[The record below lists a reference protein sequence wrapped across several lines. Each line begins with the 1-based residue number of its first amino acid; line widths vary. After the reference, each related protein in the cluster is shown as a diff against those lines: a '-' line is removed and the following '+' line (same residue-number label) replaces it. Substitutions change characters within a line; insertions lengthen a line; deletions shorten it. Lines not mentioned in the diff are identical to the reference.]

1 MELSAR
7 ESEMGGGYGEWLKR
21 VKRGGADIKEVAK
34 AGKKHRQHTH
44 THTYELRGKVRATRK
59 AEENGGIKLNYNK
72 RQAKNELTTTTKNY
86 TTYNNNT
93 KMLHTL
99 LDGFF
104 LSTEKI

>member
-1 MELSAR
+1 M
-7 ESEMGGGYGEWLKR
+7 EWLKR

-104 LSTEKI
+104 LSTEKNLRKLAVL